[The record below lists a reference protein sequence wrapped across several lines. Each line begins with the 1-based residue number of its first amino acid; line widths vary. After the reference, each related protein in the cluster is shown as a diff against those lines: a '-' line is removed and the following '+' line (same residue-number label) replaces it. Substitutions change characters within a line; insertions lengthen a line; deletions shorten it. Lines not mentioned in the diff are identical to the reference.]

1 MQTSMG
7 GLLMVCTFVGV
18 KLFNARGGDQFDM
31 EFNCFCFVG
40 FFFLRRKGLMDSRV
54 FDYMWLTELFPQ
66 GSIHSVNVLRV
77 KKTETHS
84 F

>member
-40 FFFLRRKGLMDSRV
+40 FFFFKEKRTDGFK
-54 FDYMWLTELFPQ
+54 
-66 GSIHSVNVLRV
+66 SV
-77 KKTETHS
+77 
-84 F
+84 

>member
-1 MQTSMG
+1 
-7 GLLMVCTFVGV
+7 
-18 KLFNARGGDQFDM
+18 
-31 EFNCFCFVG
+31 
-40 FFFLRRKGLMDSRV
+40 MDSRV

-66 GSIHSVNVLRV
+66 GSIHSVNVIRV

>member
-1 MQTSMG
+1 MLGEEISLTWNSTAFV
-7 GLLMVCTFVGV
+7 LLV
-18 KLFNARGGDQFDM
+18 
-31 EFNCFCFVG
+31 
-40 FFFLRRKGLMDSRV
+40 FFLRRKGLMDSRV
-54 FDYMWLTELFPQ
+54 FDYIWLTELFPQ